1 MGRRRARSWA
11 SRPRAVPSETYSK
24 MLLRAKFAEF
34 ALLLIFSAAAF
45 SIRANA
51 QVLNSG
57 AQTISLQAT
66 LTDSISV
73 SLSSSA
79 VNFNL
84 TAGNAS
90 TPGNVGVTATTTWL
104 LKPSVGNVSVYA
116 FFSNSAAALTDG
128 AGNNIPSA
136 DFQLSANAG
145 PFTALTS
152 TVPFGGANAGLLVS
166 QTKVL
171 GNNRSSSHTDVLNFN
186 INLSTL
192 PNLSAGTYTG
202 TLTIQAQA
210 I

>member
-1 MGRRRARSWA
+1 MTLQAKLVRIAVLLALSVPALERAA
-11 SRPRAVPSETYSK
+11 H
-24 MLLRAKFAEF
+24 
-34 ALLLIFSAAAF
+34 
-45 SIRANA
+45 A

-57 AQTISLQAT
+57 AKTIALQAV
-66 LTDSISV
+66 LNDSISV
-73 SLSSSA
+73 TLSSSA

-84 TAGNAS
+84 TAGNPSNLGS
-90 TPGNVGVTATTTWL
+90 TRVTATTSWL

-136 DFQLSANAG
+136 DFQLSDNAG

-166 QTKVL
+166 QTKIL
-171 GNNRSSSHTDVLNFN
+171 GNNKSGSHTDVMNFN

-192 PNLSAGTYTG
+192 PNLTAGTYTG

>member
-1 MGRRRARSWA
+1 MALH
-11 SRPRAVPSETYSK
+11 T
-24 MLLRAKFAEF
+24 KFARI
-34 ALLLIFSAAAF
+34 ALLLMLSLMVLD
-45 SIRANA
+45 RAVHA

-57 AQTISLQAT
+57 AKTIALQAV
-66 LTDSISV
+66 LNDSISV

-79 VNFNL
+79 VNFTL

-90 TPGNVGVTATTTWL
+90 NPGSTGVTATTTWL

-116 FFSNSAAALTDG
+116 FFSNSAGALTDG

-136 DFQLSANAG
+136 DFQLSDNAG

-152 TVPFGGANAGLLVS
+152 TVPFGGANAGTLVS
-166 QTKVL
+166 QTRIL
-171 GNNRSSSHTDVLNFN
+171 GNNKSGSHTDVMNFN

-192 PNLSAGTYTG
+192 PNLPASTYTG